1 MQALGTSARVG
12 ASIDLED
19 LRYGYGDGE
28 FELRVPALRV
38 EACERVAVI
47 GPSGSGKTTLL
58 HLIAG
63 IVVPLAGRVC
73 CDDVEISAL
82 DDARR
87 RHFRIKRIGLVFQEF
102 ELLDYLSVRDNILLP
117 YRIHPALQLGASVIA
132 RADSLADRV
141 GLRSAKDRL
150 VTRLSHG
157 ERQRVAVCRALVAEP
172 CLLLCDEPTGNL
184 DPANKLRVLDILM
197 DVVAECGATLMAV
210 THDHDLLPRF
220 SRVID
225 MKSLLASGEE
235 PA

>member
-82 DDARR
+82 DDA
-87 RHFRIKRIGLVFQEF
+87 KEF